1 MATLHILR
9 NLDTKLAEEAVDASD
24 GDQLL
29 LIQDAVL
36 HPGPFPCSV
45 TVCRDDLS
53 ARNIVSTYPSVDY
66 DGIRDLMLAHER
78 VVLW

>member
-9 NLDTKLAEEAVDASD
+9 NFDSALANETIDAKV

-36 HPGPFPCSV
+36 HPGPFPCAVAVS
-45 TVCRDDLS
+45 RDDVA
-53 ARNIVSTYPSVDY
+53 ARGVESVHPSVDY
-66 DGIRDLMLAHER
+66 DGMRDLMLAHQR

>member
-9 NLDTKLAEEAVDASD
+9 NLDTQLAEESIDSPG

-36 HPGPFPCSV
+36 HPGPFPCSA
-45 TVCRDDLS
+45 TVCQDDLA
-53 ARNIVSTYPSVDY
+53 ARSGTSSHPAVDY
-66 DGIRDLMLAHER
+66 DGIRDLMLAHDR

>member
-1 MATLHILR
+1 MATLHVLR
-9 NLDTKLAEEAVDASD
+9 NFDTTLADETIDVDA

-36 HPGPFPCSV
+36 NPGPFPCPVSL
-45 TVCRDDLS
+45 CQDDLA
-53 ARNIVSTYPSVDY
+53 ARNVESPHPVVDY
-66 DGIRDLMLAHER
+66 DGMRDLMLAHDR